1 MRKLENKVRIIG
13 FAIVSPLWIFAMI
26 ELITNI

>member
-1 MRKLENKVRIIG
+1 MKKLENKVRIIG